1 MGWQELEWDGI
12 FILKFFYVL
21 YISCPKMTSNDLIGS
36 NIWRHFQ
43 LWKMKTKPIF
53 SVKVKSHSS
62 SCHPIFSI
70 EFHSSRSMLCR
81 FILFQSVALTIDDI
95 VKDFARIRYMI
106 SNPYIVCYICSS
118 RMRVLGDKEPVFKLP
133 RFLHWT
139 NYTAV
144 RERMKWWGKPV

>member
-1 MGWQELEWDGI
+1 
-12 FILKFFYVL
+12 
-21 YISCPKMTSNDLIGS
+21 
-36 NIWRHFQ
+36 
-43 LWKMKTKPIF
+43 MKTKPIF

-95 VKDFARIRYMI
+95 VKDFARIRCMI

-118 RMRVLGDKEPVFKLP
+118 RMRVLGDKEPVFKLTH
-133 RFLHWT
+133 FLHWT

-144 RERMKWWGKPV
+144 RQRVNMVMKTGKRVGNVQYVSRKWNASSFTIVISIMIRSI